1 MYCQPGS
8 VFRVQLAFCL
18 LEYDCSW
25 RVGGVIRVR
34 ALRGDLRIQRGY
46 TAKLVYYLSDRQL
59 HVSCTTRPPSF
70 PFLSPP
76 SIYTLFSPYL
86 LHRVHL
92 SFLSFSLSLSLYL
105 SPPSLSLSPSPL
117 SLLLLFLL
125 LSLLTTFFS
134 LLNLWMS
141 TSFLSFPYYYVIHTY
156 AFC

>member
-8 VFRVQLAFCL
+8 GFRVQFAFCL
-18 LEYDCSW
+18 LGYDCSW
-25 RVGGVIRVR
+25 RMGGVIRVR
-34 ALRGDLRIQRGY
+34 ALRGDLRIRRGY
-46 TAKLVYYLSDRQL
+46 AAKLVYYLSDRQL
-59 HVSCTTRPPSF
+59 TIYLHVSCTTRSPSF

-76 SIYTLFSPYL
+76 SIYILFSPYL

-105 SPPSLSLSPSPL
+105 SISLSISPLPLCLFPPLPL

-134 LLNLWMS
+134 LLNL
-141 TSFLSFPYYYVIHTY
+141 
-156 AFC
+156 